1 MTGVQT
7 CALPILYNYLEK
19 VWYYGQMP
27 RTAWYDSHI
36 RSYPIATVNGQI
48 LYQEYGLD
56 DATTSTPVPIEAY
69 IESSDFDI
77 GEGDKFSF
85 VKRIIPDVD
94 FIGSSSATPSV
105 TMTVAT
111 RDFPGQGE
119 FQNVDS
125 EISSGSKVSLQVYN
139 YTDQSWIRIRGRQVA
154 LKVSSDGLGV
164 QWALG
169 TPRLDIREDGRR
181 A

>member
-1 MTGVQT
+1 M
-7 CALPILYNYLEK
+7 LF
-19 VWYYGQMP
+19 
-27 RTAWYDSHI
+27 
-36 RSYPIATVNGQI
+36 RSVNGQI